1 LPAQRS
7 LLNMLS
13 RSEPRVLSSEWEDGV
28 ASGEAIEP
36 RSVNLSLSTLRPGT
50 YALSLSVSVPGQV
63 VVTSTREVELLARGA
78 R

>member
-1 LPAQRS
+1 
-7 LLNMLS
+7 
-13 RSEPRVLSSEWEDGV
+13 VLSSEWEDGV
-28 ASGEAIEP
+28 ASGDAIEP
-36 RSVNLSLSTLRPGT
+36 RSVNLSLSTLRPGK